1 MQDRINEIKTLL
13 KTDIRTAEEKTVA
26 LLKDAEVNGGLVGRA
41 DAYHLMGLVA
51 YYDNRSKDATSWYG
65 KELKLR
71 EKLKDIKGASDILN
85 NLGAIYYQQGKMDK
99 AKGYYEKALSYRE
112 KVNDK
117 RGIAAVY
124 NNLAELLL
132 KSGQAAEAFVM
143 HSRALDINRELG
155 DTERIA
161 ASLHNIGLTYF
172 SQGDNKPA
180 ISHFQEALDIYK
192 EIPNRTSAISVMINI
207 GATLFRQNKIGE
219 AKKYYLQCYD
229 ESVAI
234 NYHHGLILSL
244 QSLAHLES
252 QQGHY
257 REAIRYD
264 EDCISIAQTTEHVA
278 EITTS
283 LSNMGRSYA
292 HLKDYTQALQYH
304 HDALIMA
311 RKTGIKGSLSDIY
324 RDISEVYEK
333 LADYR
338 KSLEYYRKYIGVR
351 DELVNTE
358 TTKTISEIKTRYEVE
373 KKEKE
378 AQLLKEK
385 NEAINMYA
393 RKLELSN
400 NSLKQFAHVASHDLR
415 EPLRMVSSYMDLLRR
430 SMGDALTADQRQF
443 VDFAVDGARRMDTL
457 IHDLLRLAKVDA
469 DPRITQVPLTDIVS
483 EVSSNLEVLQR
494 EKNARILSDPLPTIM
509 ADRTQIMQL
518 LQNIIGNGIKY
529 NESAEP
535 TITIGYEVQGT
546 SAILSIADNGIGIPE
561 EYREKAFQIF
571 QRVPTARQ
579 YQGSGIGLAIC
590 RKIVDSL
597 DGSIAITDRAGG
609 GTVFVITIPASLVVG
624 S

>member
-624 S
+624 